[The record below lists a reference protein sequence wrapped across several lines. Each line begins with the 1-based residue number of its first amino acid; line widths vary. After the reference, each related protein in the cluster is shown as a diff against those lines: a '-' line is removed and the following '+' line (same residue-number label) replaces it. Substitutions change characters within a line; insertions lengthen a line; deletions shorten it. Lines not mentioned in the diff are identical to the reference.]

1 MTNRPSVAVRAA
13 EPTPENPIRA
23 QKQRQSIR
31 RASQRFEESVAD
43 LKTLH
48 KAARVEVDSATG
60 WARTVRGTF
69 RVGTPV
75 PPAQQRQFNYM
86 IGAREMGNHPASA
99 FLERFSALFGLDEP
113 MDQLFLRGV
122 TPLSQGDW
130 FAFGI
135 DIFAVG
141 RGAPAQ
147 IDVVVAP
154 NGAVIYAGFGQA
166 GAVPGREG

>member
-1 MTNRPSVAVRAA
+1 MSNRPSVAVRAA

-23 QKQRQSIR
+23 QKQRQSIK
-31 RASQRFEESVAD
+31 RASQRFEETSAD
-43 LKTLH
+43 LRTVH
-48 KAARVEVDSATG
+48 KGARIEIDPATG

-69 RVGTPV
+69 RIGTPM
-75 PPAQQRQFNYM
+75 PPALQRQFRYM
-86 IGAREMGNHPASA
+86 LGAKEMGSHPAAA

-147 IDVVVAP
+147 LDVVVAP

>member
-1 MTNRPSVAVRAA
+1 MANRPSVATRAA

-23 QKQRQSIR
+23 QKQRQSVR
-31 RASQRFEESVAD
+31 RASQRFDEVVAD
-43 LKTLH
+43 LKSVGRGT
-48 KAARVEVDSATG
+48 RVEIDSASG

-75 PPAQQRQFNYM
+75 PPAQQRQFRYM
-86 IGAREMGNHPASA
+86 LGAREMGAHPAAA
-99 FLERFSALFGLDEP
+99 FMERFSAIFGLDDP
-113 MDQLFLRGV
+113 MEQLFLRGV

-154 NGAVIYAGFGQA
+154 NGAVIYAGFGSA
-166 GAVPGREG
+166 GTVPGRE